1 MNTFTLFKTLGPV
14 DLKNASRDPLLT
26 WMPALPLFLALFL
39 RAATPKIALLLESQW
54 AFDLRPFY
62 PLLMSN
68 FVVMTSTV
76 AGLVVGFLLLDE
88 RDDGTLLALQVT
100 PLPPQSYL
108 LYRLAAPTLV
118 GLMMTLVGY
127 PLAGLTPLPLVDQL
141 MVAVLGALSGPQ
153 IALVLALFAANKVAG
168 FALLKV
174 LNAVMMLP
182 VAAYFAPLPWQ
193 WLAGLLPPYWPL
205 KVFWLAAAG
214 ENYWLYWTIGLV
226 VNLAAVAL
234 LLHWFARRM
243 VR

>member
-39 RAATPKIALLLESQW
+39 RVVAPRVALWLESQW
-54 AFDLRPFY
+54 AFDLRLFY
-62 PLLMSN
+62 PLIMSS

-88 RDDGTLLALQVT
+88 RDDGTLTALRVT
-100 PLPPQSYL
+100 PLPPQRYL
-108 LYRLAAPTLV
+108 LYRLAAPMLV
-118 GLMMTLVGY
+118 GVVMTLVGY
-127 PLAGLTPLPLVDQL
+127 PLAGLTPLPLADQL
-141 MVAVLGALSGPQ
+141 VVAMLGALSGPQ
-153 IALVLALFAANKVAG
+153 IALVLALLAPNKVAG

-182 VAAYFAPLPWQ
+182 VVAYFVPSPWQ

-205 KVFWLAAAG
+205 KVFWLATASQS
-214 ENYWLYWTIGLV
+214 YWLVLAIGLV
-226 VNLAAVAL
+226 VNLSAVGL